1 MPGLSLGRAN
11 LGTLQNLKLVS
22 FDADSRVSVD
32 EPFFRVLLGSMIQNI
47 EFDEEFYFS
56 RYPDVKD
63 AVLKGIVESA
73 HSHYLQSGYFEH
85 RLPRRIPVNERWYVA
100 TYPDVG
106 KALKAE
112 LFKNGQQ
119 HFEENGYREGR
130 LPSAGFIL

>member
-1 MPGLSLGRAN
+1 MASSLVGRAN
-11 LGTLQNLKLVS
+11 LGTLKNLKLVS
-22 FDADSRVSVD
+22 FEEEGRVSVD
-32 EPFFRVLLGSMIQNI
+32 EAFFRALLGSMIETI
-47 EFDEEFYFS
+47 EFDPTYYVTKYADIKKAI
-56 RYPDVKD
+56 RDGV
-63 AVLKGIVESA
+63 VESA
-73 HSHYLQSGYFEH
+73 HAHYVQSGYFEG